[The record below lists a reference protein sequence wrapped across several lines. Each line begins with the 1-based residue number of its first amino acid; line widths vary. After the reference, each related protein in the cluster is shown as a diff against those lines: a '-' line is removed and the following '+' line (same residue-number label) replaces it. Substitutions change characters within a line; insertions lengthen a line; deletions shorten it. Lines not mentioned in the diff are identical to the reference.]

1 MRDYNINPMTET
13 EVRELLASGS
23 SGYILLN
30 DINRPAVERMVAN
43 GELVLNVKHKIF
55 GRVRGG
61 SVRDRWPRTEDAEP
75 DRRSDTQGC
84 A

>member
-61 SVRDRWPRTEDAEP
+61 SEFSKDATEVRFAK
-75 DRRSDTQGC
+75 SK